1 MTGAGQWG
9 HQIVRSPLSM
19 LFGARAPYRAESIVV
34 FLPGRVEER
43 ELEGFALGHDAGDI
57 VVKDG
62 GH

>member
-1 MTGAGQWG
+1 MNN
-9 HQIVRSPLSM
+9 RS
-19 LFGARAPYRAESIVV
+19 FGAPYRAESIVV

-43 ELEGFALGHDAGDI
+43 EVEGFALGSDAGDI